1 MHYSARITHSNCIV
15 GLGNNK
21 NTFGCSAENKTYE
34 QATEMV
40 VYSYSGIW
48 VSGKL
53 QSIRRSFR
61 ILRRSKSDAV
71 VRRVIHRIIA
81 LEERVPADEVKPR
94 STICTEL

>member
-1 MHYSARITHSNCIV
+1 
-15 GLGNNK
+15 
-21 NTFGCSAENKTYE
+21 
-34 QATEMV
+34 MV

-81 LEERVPADEVKPR
+81 LEERVPDDEVETLAGI
-94 STICTEL
+94 STPVGDDEVVPVGVAADVGVECAREELRVGREGVVHSADG